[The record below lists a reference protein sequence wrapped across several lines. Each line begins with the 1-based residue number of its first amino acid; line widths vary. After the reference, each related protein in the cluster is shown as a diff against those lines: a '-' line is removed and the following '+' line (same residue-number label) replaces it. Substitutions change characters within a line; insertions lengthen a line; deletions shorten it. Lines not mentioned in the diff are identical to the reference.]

1 MSKVRQSFSFEGNTA
16 VKIAVRIN
24 RAQLFLMFMINKMK
38 NEACRDDTSSEEEGE
53 GKKPSLRL
61 FGRDEMLFVYG
72 RKKDI

>member
-16 VKIAVRIN
+16 VKIAARIN

-38 NEACRDDTSSEEEGE
+38 NEACRDDTSSEEGE
-53 GKKPSLRL
+53 GKKPSLCL